1 MLAQGGLLNGQSQHR
16 AGCRLFRH
24 QAINTAALQCGI
36 NRIGFLF
43 PPGHAYDGGQL
54 CQFIERDAQ

>member
-1 MLAQGGLLNGQSQHR
+1 MSGAGLLLSGQSQHR

-24 QAINTAALQCGI
+24 QAINTATLQCGI

-43 PPGHAYDGGQL
+43 PSGHAYDGGQL
-54 CQFIERDAQ
+54 RQFIERDAQ